1 MLNIHQRYC
10 KETFFNGELDRFE
23 TVCPPDFNFAYD
35 VVDEIAKAEP
45 QRRAMLWCNTRG
57 EEKTF
62 SFSDFQKY
70 KMCIRDRNKPCEKQR
85 IFKDFGDFLFFSL
98 FFLEIS
104 RLMKKF

>member
-62 SFSDFQKY
+62 SFL
-70 KMCIRDRNKPCEKQR
+70 
-85 IFKDFGDFLFFSL
+85 IFKGIAIKRRICFVRMGLAAAIRSF
-98 FFLEIS
+98 
-104 RLMKKF
+104 